1 MKLLNN
7 IEKINEDIL
16 SINKDINNLLSE
28 QVRTGNPILDF
39 FIRRKIR
46 DIVIPD
52 LDKDKDKLSKEVKDW
67 LDSDEKEK
75 NVDDVVDE
83 IKDNLGV
90 EEEGSEEE
98 LKKMIEDI
106 VEKQEKLIRDLQND
120 SEFNTIRIKFPQP
133 IDFDIRKGKAE
144 GKKLKLEGQKSFDV
158 YSVEKKGSKTKIYFN
173 YETRKQNWLRD
184 YNVLFSILLKNPQAN
199 EDYNNVRV
207 DIAYV
212 DDSALRAGDIRIID
226 EKILTK
232 RALIKIKRLT

>member
-7 IEKINEDIL
+7 IEKINEDIV
-16 SINKDINNLLSE
+16 SINKDIIKLLNE

-67 LDSDEKEK
+67 LDSDEK

-106 VEKQEKLIRDLQND
+106 IDQQEKLIRDLQND
-120 SEFNTIRIKFPQP
+120 SEFNTIRINFTNPVE
-133 IDFDIRKGKAE
+133 FDVRKGKSK

-158 YSVEKKGSKTKIYFN
+158 YSVEKKRSKTKIYFN

-184 YNVLFSILLKNPQAN
+184 YNILFSIQLKNPEPN
-199 EDYNNVRV
+199 EDYGNVRV

-212 DDSALRAGDIRIID
+212 DDSSLRSGDIKIID

-232 RALIKIKRLT
+232 RALIKIKRLS

>member
-16 SINKDINNLLSE
+16 SINKDINKLLNE
-28 QVRTGNPILDF
+28 RVTGNPILDF

-67 LDSDEKEK
+67 LDSDKKDK

-83 IKDNLGV
+83 IKNNLGI
-90 EEEGSEEE
+90 EKEGTEEE
-98 LKKMIEDI
+98 LKKMIDDI
-106 VEKQEKLIRDLQND
+106 VDKQEKLIRDLQND
-120 SEFNTIRIKFPQP
+120 SKFNTIRINFTNPVE
-133 IDFDIRKGKAE
+133 FDVRKGKSQ

-158 YSVEKKGSKTKIYFN
+158 YNVEKKGSKTKIYFN
-173 YETRKQNWLRD
+173 YETKKQNWLRD
-184 YNVLFSILLKNPQAN
+184 NNILFSILIKNPEPG
-199 EDYNNVRV
+199 EDYSNVRV
-207 DIAYV
+207 DIVYV
-212 DDSALRAGDIRIID
+212 DDSSLRSGDIKIID

-232 RALIKIKRLT
+232 RALIKIKRLS

>member
-16 SINKDINNLLSE
+16 SINKDINKLLSE

-67 LDSDEKEK
+67 LDSDKKEK

-83 IKDNLGV
+83 IKDNLGI
-90 EEEGSEEE
+90 EKKGTEEE

-106 VEKQEKLIRDLQND
+106 VDKQEKLIRDLQND
-120 SEFNTIRIKFPQP
+120 SKFNTIRI
-133 IDFDIRKGKAE
+133 DFTNPVEFDVRKGKSQ

-173 YETRKQNWLRD
+173 YETKKQNWLRD
-184 YNVLFSILLKNPQAN
+184 NNILFSILIKNPEPG
-199 EDYNNVRV
+199 EDYSNVKV

-212 DDSALRAGDIRIID
+212 DDSSLRSGDIKIID

-232 RALIKIKRLT
+232 RALIKIKRLS